1 MMYRLLTYPL
11 NVALMLS
18 IALILSLLDLSYF
31 YETPSSED
39 ILYILT
45 MILSYSF
52 IGIFLNRYRPV
63 TKTSDSL
70 SSLYLTFLIISAIGF
85 AVEFVIYG
93 APILLSTGRENYG
106 GIPVLHVVFYSS
118 SMASVLFASL
128 YSGKR
133 AIAVALIC
141 SFCISALLLSRQMMM
156 VTFVILI
163 LSIATRYRIT
173 KAQWVKTAALCV
185 GVIFVFGLIGNIRQ
199 QLAGDYVDNYILTVG
214 GANSTG
220 AVIGAVLYWPWL
232 YIASPLYNLILNLN
246 NYLNFSDSC
255 NQAIA
260 FGSCSGDYISAVIMP
275 NTISKYFGAQDFV
288 IDMKMAHLNAGTAFS
303 AAARILGGTGISIQ
317 IMLQV
322 VFYAI
327 GCVLVNKKLR
337 VAFTV
342 YFSVLSLFM
351 IFDNLYIHGEFFFVF
366 VLIFISGL
374 YLSKKPG

>member
-1 MMYRLLTYPL
+1 MYRLLTYPL
-11 NVALMLS
+11 NVAFMLS
-18 IALILSLLDLSYF
+18 IALILSLLNLSYF

-39 ILYILT
+39 ILYILA
-45 MILSYSF
+45 MILSYTF

-70 SSLYLTFLIISAIGF
+70 SFLYLKFLVISVIGF
-85 AVEFVIYG
+85 SVELAIYG
-93 APILLSTGRENYG
+93 APILLTTGRENYG

-156 VTFVILI
+156 VTFAILI

-173 KAQWVKTAALCV
+173 KAQWIKTAALCV
-185 GVIFVFGLIGNIRQ
+185 GVIFIFGLIGNIRQ

-214 GANSTG
+214 GANSSG
-220 AVIGAVLYWPWL
+220 SEIGASLYWPWL
-232 YIASPLYNLILNLN
+232 YIASPLYNLILNIN
-246 NYLNFSDSC
+246 NHLNFSDSC

-260 FGSCSGDYISAVIMP
+260 FGSCSGDYVSAVIMP

-303 AAARILGGTGISIQ
+303 AAARIAGGAGIAIQ
-317 IMLQV
+317 IILQA

-327 GCVLVNKKLR
+327 GYVLVNKKLR

-342 YFSVLSLFM
+342 YFSVLSLYM

-366 VLIFISGL
+366 VLIVISGL